1 MPKFTIRELIKQN
14 ENIIQYYKNGLILW
28 NEIKNSPEFENIE
41 SLIKKLEEM
50 QSRFESECGGK
61 YLGREIM
68 AFVGIGQFSNELI
81 GFDIDYEDAIKVKN
95 AIEQSYCSI
104 EVKWY
109 IENAIKHF
117 GLDENKNNE

>member
-117 GLDENKNNE
+117 GLDENFQQ